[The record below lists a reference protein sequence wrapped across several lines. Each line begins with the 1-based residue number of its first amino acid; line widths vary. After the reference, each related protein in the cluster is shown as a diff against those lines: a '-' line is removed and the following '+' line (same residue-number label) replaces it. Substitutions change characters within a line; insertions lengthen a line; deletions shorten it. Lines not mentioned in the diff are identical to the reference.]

1 MRIALMI
8 LSVIFVFPIYLIRLA
23 IFGKSKNW
31 EREKAY
37 AYIQKRAK
45 KANIHG
51 RVIVDVHGVENLP
64 EKDGF
69 VLFPNHQGMYDVLVF
84 LDSCP
89 RPFAF
94 VAKKEIKNVPLLK
107 QCVAALHSLLMDRHD
122 LRQSMEIIKEMTRR
136 IEEGENFLIFAE
148 GTRSKMGNKMN
159 EMKAGSFKCAV
170 KAKAPI
176 VPVALMDC
184 FVPFDENSIKKV
196 TVKAFYLKP
205 MYYDEYKDMS
215 TQEIAAEVKHRIEET
230 IAANS

>member
-8 LSVIFVFPIYLIRLA
+8 FSVIFVFPIYLIRLA

-31 EREKAY
+31 DRFKAHE
-37 AYIQKRAK
+37 YIQKRAIN
-45 KANIHG
+45 ANRHG
-51 RVIVDVHGVENLP
+51 RVKVDVHGVENLP
-64 EKDGF
+64 DKDGF
-69 VLFPNHQGMYDVLVF
+69 VLFPNHQGMYDMLVF
-84 LDSCP
+84 FESCP

-94 VAKKEIKNVPLLK
+94 VAKQETRNIPLLK
-107 QCVAALHSLLMDRHD
+107 QTIAATHSLTMDRKD
-122 LRQSMEIIKEMTRR
+122 LRQSMGVIQEMTRR

-159 EMKAGSFKCAV
+159 EMKPGSFKCAV

-205 MYYDEYKDMS
+205 LYFEEYKDMS
-215 TQEIAAEVKHRIEET
+215 TQEIAAEVKRRIEEV

>member
-8 LSVIFVFPIYLIRLA
+8 FSVIFAFPIYLLRMSLL
-23 IFGKSKNW
+23 GKSKNW
-31 EREKAY
+31 DRFKAHK
-37 AYIQKRAK
+37 YIQKRAIS
-45 KANIHG
+45 ANKHG
-51 RVIVDVHGVENLP
+51 RVIVDAHGLENLP

-69 VLFPNHQGMYDVLVF
+69 VLFPNHQGMYDVMVF
-84 LDSCP
+84 LESCP

-94 VAKKEIKNVPLLK
+94 VAKKETKNVPLLK
-107 QCVAALHSLLMDRHD
+107 QTIAATHSLTMDREN
-122 LRQSMEIIKEMTRR
+122 LRQSMEVIKEMTRR
-136 IEEGENFLIFAE
+136 IEGGENFLIFAE
-148 GTRSKMGNKMN
+148 GTRSRMGNKMN
-159 EMKAGSFKCAV
+159 EMKAGSFKSAV

-184 FVPFDENSIKKV
+184 FKPFDESSIKKV

-215 TQEIAAEVKHRIEET
+215 TQEIAAEVKRRIEEV

>member
-31 EREKAY
+31 DRFKAH
-37 AYIQKRAK
+37 AYIQKRAIA
-45 KANIHG
+45 ANRHG

-69 VLFPNHQGMYDVLVF
+69 VLFPNHQGMYDMLVF
-84 LDSCP
+84 FESCP

-94 VAKKEIKNVPLLK
+94 VAKHETKNIPLLK
-107 QCVAALHSLLMDRHD
+107 QTIAATHSLTMDRKD
-122 LRQSMEIIKEMTRR
+122 LRQSMEVIKEMTRR
-136 IEEGENFLIFAE
+136 IKEGENFVIFAE
-148 GTRSKMGNKMN
+148 GTRSRMGNKMN
-159 EMKAGSFKCAV
+159 EMKAGSFKSAV
-170 KAKAPI
+170 KAGAPI

-184 FVPFDENSIKKV
+184 FKPFDEGSTKKV

-205 MYYDEYKDMS
+205 MYFDEYKDMS
-215 TQEIAAEVKHRIEET
+215 TQEIAAEVKRRIEEV